1 MLLNAPQTLALDF
14 DGVLCDGLL
23 EYFQT
28 SWRAYRQTWL
38 TSTPTPPDRLAD
50 SFYRLRPVV
59 ASGWEMPILLRAII
73 KGFSEADIL
82 QQWQTVRN
90 RIVADEDL
98 NPKILGL
105 RVDTIRDQWIAE
117 DLTEWLS
124 LHRFYPGVSQQL
136 QHWLQTDLNLLIIT
150 TKESRFVQRLLE
162 QEGINLPSDR
172 IFGKDRQLPKA
183 ETLRN
188 LQKQQSPAPIWF
200 VEDLL
205 STLETVKS
213 QPDLQEI
220 GLFLADWGY
229 NTASDRQVAAKDDR
243 VHLLSLGQFS
253 QSFSDWP

>member
-28 SWRAYRQTWL
+28 SWRAYRQTWP
-38 TSTPTPPDRLAD
+38 TSTATPPHRLGD
-50 SFYRLRPVV
+50 TFYRLRPVV
-59 ASGWEMPILLRAII
+59 ASGWEMPVLLRAII

-82 QQWQTVRN
+82 HQWQTVRN

-98 NPKILGL
+98 NPKILGGQ
-105 RVDTIRDQWIAE
+105 VDTIRDHWIAD
-117 DLTEWLS
+117 DLAEWLS

-136 QHWLQTDLNLLIIT
+136 QHWLSIDLSLLIIT
-150 TKESRFVQRLLE
+150 TKESRFVQKLLA
-162 QEGINLPSDR
+162 QEGLTLPSDR

-188 LQKQQSPAPIWF
+188 LQNQQSPKPIWF

-213 QPDLQEI
+213 QPDLRQI
-220 GLFLADWGY
+220 DLFLADWGY
-229 NTASDRQVAAKDDR
+229 NTTRDRQLAAKDER
-243 VHLLSLGQFS
+243 IKLLSLQQFS
-253 QSFSDWP
+253 QNFLDWC

>member
-28 SWRAYRQTWL
+28 SWRAYRQTWP
-38 TSTPTPPDRLAD
+38 TSTATPPSHLAEA
-50 SFYRLRPVV
+50 FYRLRPVV

-82 QQWQTVRN
+82 QNWQTVRS

-98 NPKILGL
+98 NPKILGG
-105 RVDTIRDQWIAE
+105 RVDTIRDHWIAE

-136 QHWLQTDLNLLIIT
+136 QRWLSIDLSLLIIT
-150 TKESRFVQRLLE
+150 TKESRFVQKLLD
-162 QEGINLPSDR
+162 QEGIALTSDR

-188 LQKQQSPAPIWF
+188 LQNQQSPTPIWF

-213 QPDLQEI
+213 QPDLQQI
-220 GLFLADWGY
+220 DLFLADWGY
-229 NTASDRQVAAKDDR
+229 NTARDRQLAAQDKR
-243 VHLLSLGQFS
+243 IKLLSLEQFL
-253 QSFSDWP
+253 QNFSDWR

>member
-38 TSTPTPPDRLAD
+38 TSTHTPPDRLAD

-59 ASGWEMPILLRAII
+59 ASGWEMPVLLRAII

-82 QQWQTVRN
+82 QQWQIVRT

-105 RVDTIRDQWIAE
+105 RVDTIRDQWIGE

-136 QHWLQTDLNLLIIT
+136 QQWLRADLNLLIIT
-150 TKESRFVQRLLE
+150 TKESRFVQKLLDRE
-162 QEGINLPSDR
+162 NIPLPSDR

-183 ETLRN
+183 EVLRN
-188 LQKQQSPAPIWF
+188 LQNQPAPDPIWF

-205 STLETVKS
+205 ATLETVKR
-213 QPDLQEI
+213 QPDLQDI
-220 GLFLADWGY
+220 GLFLANWGY
-229 NTASDRQVAAKDDR
+229 NTAGDRQLAAKDNR
-243 VHLLSLGQFS
+243 IRLLSLNQFS
-253 QSFSDWP
+253 QPFSDWH